1 MSNWV
6 NEFDRWAPS
15 VKLIVYKGV
24 AAFLLGVRSGRGKGG
39 GVLFLGVIAININYV
54 FDQSGTRDERRNLQT
69 VIKQQQYNCLL
80 TTYDYVIRDKGP
92 LSKVEWKYLIID
104 EGHRIKNKDS
114 KLTTVLATSY
124 KGTS

>member
-1 MSNWV
+1 MC
-6 NEFDRWAPS
+6 
-15 VKLIVYKGV
+15 
-24 AAFLLGVRSGRGKGG
+24 
-39 GVLFLGVIAININYV
+39 

-69 VIKQQQYNCLL
+69 IIKQQQYNCLL